1 MFKINFLIT
10 IRNFARN
17 KAYSFIN
24 ILGLSIGMACVLLI
38 LSWVRFELSFD
49 RYHHYSDRIY
59 RVERPPFSTL
69 APSFV
74 PLLKQDFPEIEEIAR
89 IMEADGQVLKYQD
102 RSFVEKKALFAEEG
116 IFNIFSINFIS
127 GDRRTALS
135 QPNTMVLSES
145 MAKKYFGNDDPLGKT
160 LVLFDTIPL
169 TVTGIIGDIP
179 ANTHIHFDFL
189 ISYLTLKIFDYEYF
203 FGGNNFSDN
212 ICMTYLRIANGT
224 NPDAL
229 EAKFPKFIDRYLD
242 PYKDESGKF
251 HLASE
256 SMGFKL
262 VKVTDIHLYSHTN
275 NEAEANGDVK
285 YVKIF
290 SLIALFILLIACI
303 NFINLSIA
311 RGLQRIR
318 EVAVKKTFGS
328 GRGNIILEM
337 ITGTFLY
344 SAIALF
350 LAVVIYETAIPF
362 FRGFWTGWTGKN
374 FFSDPENLMIMVGIL
389 IITNLLAGLYPALY
403 LSRYQP
409 VQMLKNSLSLSSG
422 QASKTERGL
431 LRKSLVIIQFSISI
445 AVMVGIG
452 VINKQMR
459 FLQST
464 DLGYDREN
472 ILLFPADNVLLSK
485 WESYRQKMLSGKGIE
500 QVTMSKRAP
509 TGRLLDA
516 PGFEIEV
523 KGELIKNTFFM
534 PHNRIEHDFF
544 KTYGIKIIA
553 GRDFD
558 RAIQTDATEAAI
570 LNETAV
576 RLLGFDSPELAVGA
590 RIKPEGSEYMTIIG
604 VCRDFHYESLH
615 HKITAMISYIA
626 TDQANTV
633 AVRLTPGNITERIS
647 AVREVWNEFHQDT
660 PFEYSFLD
668 ERINDQYKNEQ
679 RMLGLF
685 NWFGV
690 LAVIIACLGLYGL
703 TAYSTAR
710 RTKEIGIRRVN
721 GASTREIMFMFSV
734 DFTKLIAVAF
744 IIICPVSYYL
754 MHRWLQNFMY
764 KTTLS
769 WWVFLLAGLT
779 AFIIALL
786 TISWQTWRAATRDPL
801 ESLRYE

>member
-1 MFKINFLIT
+1 
-10 IRNFARN
+10 
-17 KAYSFIN
+17 
-24 ILGLSIGMACVLLI
+24 
-38 LSWVRFELSFD
+38 
-49 RYHHYSDRIY
+49 
-59 RVERPPFSTL
+59 
-69 APSFV
+69 
-74 PLLKQDFPEIEEIAR
+74 
-89 IMEADGQVLKYQD
+89 
-102 RSFVEKKALFAEEG
+102 
-116 IFNIFSINFIS
+116 
-127 GDRRTALS
+127 
-135 QPNTMVLSES
+135 
-145 MAKKYFGNDDPLGKT
+145 
-160 LVLFDTIPL
+160 
-169 TVTGIIGDIP
+169 
-179 ANTHIHFDFL
+179 
-189 ISYLTLKIFDYEYF
+189 
-203 FGGNNFSDN
+203 
-212 ICMTYLRIANGT
+212 
-224 NPDAL
+224 
-229 EAKFPKFIDRYLD
+229 
-242 PYKDESGKF
+242 
-251 HLASE
+251 
-256 SMGFKL
+256 
-262 VKVTDIHLYSHTN
+262 
-275 NEAEANGDVK
+275 
-285 YVKIF
+285 
-290 SLIALFILLIACI
+290 
-303 NFINLSIA
+303 
-311 RGLQRIR
+311 
-318 EVAVKKTFGS
+318 
-328 GRGNIILEM
+328 
-337 ITGTFLY
+337 
-344 SAIALF
+344 
-350 LAVVIYETAIPF
+350 
-362 FRGFWTGWTGKN
+362 
-374 FFSDPENLMIMVGIL
+374 
-389 IITNLLAGLYPALY
+389 
-403 LSRYQP
+403 
-409 VQMLKNSLSLSSG
+409 
-422 QASKTERGL
+422 
-431 LRKSLVIIQFSISI
+431 
-445 AVMVGIG
+445 
-452 VINKQMR
+452 
-459 FLQST
+459 
-464 DLGYDREN
+464 
-472 ILLFPADNVLLSK
+472 
-485 WESYRQKMLSGKGIE
+485 
-500 QVTMSKRAP
+500 
-509 TGRLLDA
+509 
-516 PGFEIEV
+516 V

-553 GRDFD
+553 GRDFN

-801 ESLRYE
+801 GALRYE